1 MVYLLGILLG
11 VLLLYYSPAIIHFII
26 GNKAAKDINN
36 MIDSDPKLRKTRD
49 EFVFMG
55 RELFVRITLLGLT
68 EDSWVVDDYMNKKK
82 YYMTL

>member
-49 EFVFMG
+49 EFVFNSINC
-55 RELFVRITLLGLT
+55 FVHEITMKSFSFL
-68 EDSWVVDDYMNKKK
+68 
-82 YYMTL
+82 